1 SSSIRRQ
8 PEETAREAS
17 SCKIDRARPTRT
29 RPRPSDKDDGEKK
42 MGKNIAV
49 VISFLIELMIRN
61 SVGKELV
68 VRVDGGP
75 LVAELL
81 AIETGHIFKGPVS
94 F

>member
-42 MGKNIAV
+42 NGKKYRGSDLVPDRADD
-49 VISFLIELMIRN
+49 SEFGRER
-61 SVGKELV
+61 VGGEG
-68 VRVDGGP
+68 RRW
-75 LVAELL
+75 A
-81 AIETGHIFKGPVS
+81 TCC
-94 F
+94 